1 MVRLIRLPSSLLIDI
16 TNEAA
21 TQVLLWMRQDY
32 RSSCPWMLKDIV
44 GAGDALDNPAFALQT
59 ALNVTAVG
67 KHVFRTPSPNLSR
80 RHARQGYP
88 ATLGI
93 AKTELSIF
101 SCRLHHGDVAH
112 RDFCASSPRASS
124 LHQSNHFQSSDRRLG
139 KLPRRKRQ

>member
-32 RSSCPWMLKDIV
+32 RSPCPRMIKDIV

-67 KHVFRTPSPNLSR
+67 KHVFRTPSPIYHDVMRARVTLRLSESQR
-80 RHARQGYP
+80 RSCHF
-88 ATLGI
+88 
-93 AKTELSIF
+93 F
-101 SCRLHHGDVAH
+101 SCRLHHGDLAH

-124 LHQSNHFQSSDRRLG
+124 L
-139 KLPRRKRQ
+139 